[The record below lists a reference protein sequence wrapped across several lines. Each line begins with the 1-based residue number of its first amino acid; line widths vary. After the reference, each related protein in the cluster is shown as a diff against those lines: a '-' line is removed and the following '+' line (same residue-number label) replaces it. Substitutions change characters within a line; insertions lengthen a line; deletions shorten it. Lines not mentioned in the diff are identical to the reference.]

1 MFFKSDK
8 KSQDQVHGF
17 SHLGEN
23 LRFEGEIDC
32 KGEIEIAGKVKGN
45 IKAKKLRILE
55 TGSVKGLVQ
64 AEDVEV
70 LGYMV
75 GNIESANIHIGEKGI
90 VRGDLHF
97 ENNLELGSPPTHHKK
112 FCVLRIIL
120 FVPVPG
126 TSHFLTPLQ
135 RESCATLTLFSL
147 C

>member
-55 TGSVKGLVQ
+55 TASIKGLVQ

-70 LGYMV
+70 LGCMV
-75 GNIESANIHIGEKGI
+75 GNIESVNIYIGGKGV
-90 VRGDLHF
+90 VRGNLRF
-97 ENNLELGSPPTHHKK
+97 ENNLTGLEGADISGHVQKNKK
-112 FCVLRIIL
+112 EKIKRLDSDKVKYLEHNKIA
-120 FVPVPG
+120 
-126 TSHFLTPLQ
+126 S
-135 RESCATLTLFSL
+135 
-147 C
+147 

>member
-17 SHLGEN
+17 SHLGED

-55 TGSVKGLVQ
+55 TVSIKGLVQ
-64 AEDVEV
+64 KEDVEV

-97 ENNLELGSPPTHHKK
+97 ENNLTVLEGADISGHVQKNKK
-112 FCVLRIIL
+112 EKIKRSDTDKVKYLEHNKIA
-120 FVPVPG
+120 
-126 TSHFLTPLQ
+126 S
-135 RESCATLTLFSL
+135 
-147 C
+147 

>member
-55 TGSVKGLVQ
+55 TASIKGLVQ

-97 ENNLELGSPPTHHKK
+97 ENNLTVLEGADISGHVQKNKK
-112 FCVLRIIL
+112 EKIKRSDTDKVKYLEHNKIA
-120 FVPVPG
+120 
-126 TSHFLTPLQ
+126 S
-135 RESCATLTLFSL
+135 
-147 C
+147 

>member
-23 LRFEGEIDC
+23 LFFEGEIDC

-55 TGSVKGLVQ
+55 TGSIKGLVQ
-64 AEDVEV
+64 AENVEV

-75 GNIESANIHIGEKGI
+75 GNIESVNIHIGNKGV
-90 VRGDLHF
+90 VRGDLRF
-97 ENNLELGSPPTHHKK
+97 ESNLSILEGADISGHVQKNKK
-112 FCVLRIIL
+112 EKTKRSDTDKVKYLEHNKIA
-120 FVPVPG
+120 
-126 TSHFLTPLQ
+126 S
-135 RESCATLTLFSL
+135 
-147 C
+147 

>member
-1 MFFKSDK
+1 MFFKSDR

-17 SHLGEN
+17 SHLGED

-64 AEDVEV
+64 AADVEV

-97 ENNLELGSPPTHHKK
+97 ENNLTVLEGADISGHVQKNKK
-112 FCVLRIIL
+112 
-120 FVPVPG
+120 
-126 TSHFLTPLQ
+126 
-135 RESCATLTLFSL
+135 
-147 C
+147 